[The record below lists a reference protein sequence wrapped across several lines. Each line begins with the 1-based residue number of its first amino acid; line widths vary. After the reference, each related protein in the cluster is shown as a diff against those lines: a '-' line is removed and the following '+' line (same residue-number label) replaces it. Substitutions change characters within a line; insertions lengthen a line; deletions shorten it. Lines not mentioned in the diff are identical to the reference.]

1 MPIFFEGFLLY
12 ICEQPSVDVY
22 SGLPTPDGKRPLR
35 ERMFIAG

>member
-1 MPIFFEGFLLY
+1 MSISFYDFLLHF
-12 ICEQPSVDVY
+12 CEQPSTDLY